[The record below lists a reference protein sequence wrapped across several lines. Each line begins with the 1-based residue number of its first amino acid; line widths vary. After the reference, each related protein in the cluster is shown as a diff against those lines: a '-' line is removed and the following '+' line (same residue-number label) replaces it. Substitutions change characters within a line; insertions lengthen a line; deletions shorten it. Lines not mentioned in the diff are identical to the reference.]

1 MKRITTI
8 IVSAVMAVAMTFS
21 TTSCVNDLDVT
32 PIDPNITLPEDVLNS
47 IEAYQQLLAK
57 CYSSLAVSS
66 SEGPGGEADISGVDG
81 GYGQYMRALFCLQ
94 ELPTDEASTCWND
107 ATIRDLHPMRWT
119 TSDIFVA
126 AVFSRMYF
134 TIGQCNEFIR
144 RAASAAD
151 SLKGEEMDYMVA
163 QARAVRALAYYHA
176 IDLFG
181 NVPFATEA
189 NSVGATGPNQILRYD
204 LYEWLV
210 NEIAGENGF
219 REGLRPASA
228 TEYGRCSREFATMLL
243 AKLYLNAEVFTSDD
257 PQGRPVISAWV
268 ECAEESKTIVESY
281 STLPADYQ
289 SNFRADN
296 HLSNEIIFAVQS
308 DGTNI
313 QSYGITTFLIKG
325 SVPSGAPNWSSAL
338 GVDDGWGGLVVT
350 PQFLDL
356 FDEDADSRFL
366 FTDGAEFNDKD
377 IDPHTRSI
385 EDMTLFTYGWCT
397 KKYTNLRSDGAPAT
411 LTFPDTDLPVFRAA
425 DAYLML
431 TEAQFRNGG
440 ILSDGLASINAV
452 RERAG
457 LEPYSGAGEI
467 TERDIID
474 ERGRELYWECMRRQ
488 DLIRFGLFTTD
499 EYVWDWKGDTFAG
512 SAVEEHRNLY
522 PIPSTEIN
530 SNDKLDQN
538 PGY

>member
-1 MKRITTI
+1 M
-8 IVSAVMAVAMTFS
+8 
-21 TTSCVNDLDVT
+21 
-32 PIDPNITLPEDVLNS
+32 
-47 IEAYQQLLAK
+47 
-57 CYSSLAVSS
+57 
-66 SEGPGGEADISGVDG
+66 
-81 GYGQYMRALFCLQ
+81 
-94 ELPTDEASTCWND
+94 
-107 ATIRDLHPMRWT
+107 
-119 TSDIFVA
+119 
-126 AVFSRMYF
+126 
-134 TIGQCNEFIR
+134 
-144 RAASAAD
+144 
-151 SLKGEEMDYMVA
+151 
-163 QARAVRALAYYHA
+163 
-176 IDLFG
+176 
-181 NVPFATEA
+181 
-189 NSVGATGPNQILRYD
+189 
-204 LYEWLV
+204 
-210 NEIAGENGF
+210 
-219 REGLRPASA
+219 
-228 TEYGRCSREFATMLL
+228 
-243 AKLYLNAEVFTSDD
+243 
-257 PQGRPVISAWV
+257 
-268 ECAEESKTIVESY
+268 
-281 STLPADYQ
+281 
-289 SNFRADN
+289 
-296 HLSNEIIFAVQS
+296 
-308 DGTNI
+308 
-313 QSYGITTFLIKG
+313 
-325 SVPSGAPNWSSAL
+325 PSGAPNWSSAL

-397 KKYTNLRSDGAPAT
+397 KKYTNLRSDGTPAT